1 MDKGQASPREAKER
15 ERMHDNHDAP
25 TPDHGHGHDHE
36 HGHEHNHNYR
46 ESFAVASGEAFLEAH
61 THDQAATVSL
71 AICPD
76 EGASISFGNLADTL
90 CDIAAEIEAAGGIV
104 GHIKAFASQDGAFA
118 HASVTEA
125 NRKPDLEGDVAVPFG
140 PDADIQL
147 VAIALL
153 LDEQT
158 LISICKRV
166 VSG

>member
-1 MDKGQASPREAKER
+1 MGFKETYDLTSR
-15 ERMHDNHDAP
+15 
-25 TPDHGHGHDHE
+25 
-36 HGHEHNHNYR
+36 
-46 ESFAVASGEAFLEAH
+46 VALI
-61 THDQAATVSL
+61 T
-71 AICPD
+71 
-76 EGASISFGNLADTL
+76 GASSKGIGSESAKVLAEAGAKVFLTARREEQL
-90 CDIAAEIEAAGGIV
+90 QAVCAEIEAAGGIV
-104 GHIKAFASQDGAFA
+104 GHIKAFASQDDAFA

-125 NRKPDLEGDVAVPFG
+125 NRKPDLEGDVAAPFG